1 MLLGMRESYKKGES
15 ESILAP
21 SLAVVAGRRQSKRR
35 QGYRWAWVIELRK
48 TLIGALNPISVGEGN
63 TAGRESA
70 SDWSALRSLR
80 TQAR

>member
-1 MLLGMRESYKKGES
+1 MLSGMKESYQKGES

-21 SLAVVAGRRQSKRR
+21 SLAADIARCPAKRR

-48 TLIGALNPISVGEGN
+48 TLIGALNPISDGEGN
-63 TAGRESA
+63 TAGRDSA
-70 SDWSALRSLR
+70 SDWPALRSLR